1 MAIKHEIRK
10 NGNLKTK
17 VVQLT
22 PLKAIRLNCIECMG
36 HQQSLV
42 IDCTDSLCPLYP
54 FRTGKSA
61 RRRR

>member
-10 NGNLKTK
+10 GGNLKTK

-36 HQQSLV
+36 HQKSL
-42 IDCTDSLCPLYP
+42 ISDCTDGLCPLYP
-54 FRTGKSA
+54 FRMGKTGTSD
-61 RRRR
+61 